1 MKLSLIASFICLV
14 SMVGC
19 AARPAPIQQ
28 PTVVTVK
35 QLPPPIVKGEMV
47 ESSLVIIEVVEVEV
61 EEAYAPADYQS
72 LSNLITREVRGIK
85 CVCVNGDPHCRCNLP
100 NGPKKLPQE

>member
-1 MKLSLIASFICLV
+1 MKLSLIASLICLA
-14 SMVGC
+14 MVGC
-19 AARPAPIQQ
+19 AATPAPIQQ
-28 PTVVTVK
+28 PTVVTVR
-35 QLPPPIVKGEMV
+35 QLPPPVVKGQMV
-47 ESSLVIIEVVEVEV
+47 EDSLVIVEVQ
-61 EEAYAPADYQS
+61 EEKNPRDYER

>member
-1 MKLSLIASFICLV
+1 MKLSLIASLICLSV
-14 SMVGC
+14 VGC
-19 AARPAPIQQ
+19 AATPAPIQQ

-47 ESSLVIIEVVEVEV
+47 EDSLVIVEVVEVEV
-61 EEAYAPADYQS
+61 REDIDPSNYQS

-85 CVCVNGDPHCRCNLP
+85 CVCVNGDPLCRCNVA

>member
-1 MKLSLIASFICLV
+1 MKLSLIASFICLAV
-14 SMVGC
+14 VGC
-19 AARPAPIQQ
+19 AATPAPIQQ
-28 PTVVTVK
+28 PQTVTVK
-35 QLPPPIVKGEMV
+35 QLPPPTKSQVV
-47 ESSLVIIEVVEVEV
+47 EDSLVIAEVVEVEV
-61 EEAYAPADYQS
+61 ERDINPADYQR